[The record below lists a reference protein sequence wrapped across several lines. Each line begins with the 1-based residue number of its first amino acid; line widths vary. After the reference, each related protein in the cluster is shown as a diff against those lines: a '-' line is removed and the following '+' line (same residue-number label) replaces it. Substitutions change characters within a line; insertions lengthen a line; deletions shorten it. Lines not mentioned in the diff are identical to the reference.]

1 MKIAFIG
8 GRTFYHP
15 DGIATYMYNLA
26 TELVK
31 MGHEPIVYQESDHN
45 GEEWVNGF
53 KVVHQKSFRNAA
65 LTKILL
71 GFKST
76 IMGLFKEKDIQVF
89 HYNCGAPALISSIWP
104 RLFGRVSLMQNH
116 GLEFNRTKYSLR
128 KRNILRKKFYFDC
141 KINKYL
147 TAVSQEQTD
156 FIREHFHKDCR
167 TISCAVN
174 IPQETS
180 KSDVLERFGIIP
192 NNYIVFMGR
201 LVQDK
206 NPDYLIKGFMNSQHG
221 DKQLVICGC
230 AAPRSSYGDYLHMLA
245 KDDPNIIFTGAIFGA
260 DKDTILRNAWIFCL
274 PSSME
279 GLPISLLE
287 GMSYGKVCIASDITA
302 NKEALGDSGIWVK
315 KENAEDITYALDR
328 LYTNFE
334 NYEWQK
340 KVNRER
346 CERLFSW
353 PKIAKDYIDFL
364 SEESWQDRS
373 IMKSNHI

>member
-104 RLFGRVSLMQNH
+104 RLLGRVSLMQNH

-230 AAPRSSYGDYLHMLA
+230 AAPRS
-245 KDDPNIIFTGAIFGA
+245 
-260 DKDTILRNAWIFCL
+260 
-274 PSSME
+274 ME

-364 SEESWQDRS
+364 SEL
-373 IMKSNHI
+373 IKK

>member
-104 RLFGRVSLMQNH
+104 RLLGRVSLMQNH

-260 DKDTILRNAWIFCL
+260 DKDTILRNAWVFCL

-315 KENAEDITYALDR
+315 K
-328 LYTNFE
+328 
-334 NYEWQK
+334 
-340 KVNRER
+340 
-346 CERLFSW
+346 
-353 PKIAKDYIDFL
+353 
-364 SEESWQDRS
+364 
-373 IMKSNHI
+373 

>member
-167 TISCAVN
+167 TITCAVN

-315 KENAEDITYALDR
+315 KENAEDITYTLDR

-364 SEESWQDRS
+364 SEL
-373 IMKSNHI
+373 IKK

>member
-192 NNYIVFMGR
+192 NNF
-201 LVQDK
+201 
-206 NPDYLIKGFMNSQHG
+206 
-221 DKQLVICGC
+221 
-230 AAPRSSYGDYLHMLA
+230 YG
-245 KDDPNIIFTGAIFGA
+245 T
-260 DKDTILRNAWIFCL
+260 TCSR
-274 PSSME
+274 
-279 GLPISLLE
+279 
-287 GMSYGKVCIASDITA
+287 
-302 NKEALGDSGIWVK
+302 
-315 KENAEDITYALDR
+315 
-328 LYTNFE
+328 
-334 NYEWQK
+334 
-340 KVNRER
+340 
-346 CERLFSW
+346 
-353 PKIAKDYIDFL
+353 
-364 SEESWQDRS
+364 
-373 IMKSNHI
+373 